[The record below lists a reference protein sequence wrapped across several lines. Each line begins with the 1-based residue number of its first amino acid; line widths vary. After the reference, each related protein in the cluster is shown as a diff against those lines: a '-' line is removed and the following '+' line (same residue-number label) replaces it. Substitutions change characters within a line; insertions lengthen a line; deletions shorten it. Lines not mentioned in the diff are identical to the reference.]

1 MALAYVKI
9 ESPTIDGDSKDQNHQ
24 KWIEVND
31 IIHEIRW
38 NDEVKAAGAGGRLN
52 GEPSHPG
59 VVIKKAI
66 DTSSP
71 MLRQRCASGE
81 RLGKVVVDVVNL
93 AGTGVVAHQFE
104 LAPAFVSWVKVES
117 EGGQPHELVQFRYGT
132 IKWKHTSQDAKGQ
145 KAGES
150 EGSWLL
156 GENTP
161 L

>member
-9 ESPTIDGDSKDQNHQ
+9 ESPSIAGDSSDQNH
-24 KWIEVND
+24 KEWIEVNE
-31 IIHEIRW
+31 IVHEIRW
-38 NDEVKAAGAGGRLN
+38 NDEVKVVGAGGRLN

-59 VVIKKAI
+59 VVVKKAI
-66 DTSSP
+66 DKSSP

-81 RLGKVVVDVVNL
+81 RLGKVIVDVVNL
-93 AGTGVVAHQFE
+93 AGAGVVAHQME

-117 EGGQPHELVQFRYGT
+117 EQGQPYELVQFRYGT
-132 IKWKHTSQDAKGQ
+132 IKWKHASQDTKGQ

-150 EGSWLL
+150 EGSWNLA
-156 GENTP
+156 ENKA